1 MDVKPKMVGRPKILT
16 LVGAVIIGLGILL
29 VPLGLI
35 KTFVSYLK
43 QDGEFFLS
51 LYSFYDVI
59 GTAIG
64 ICGFGL
70 AVARGR
76 RWHLFGLLNIVF
88 FGSLLIGLFSMIGKE
103 TNIGYYIWAIG
114 GTISLLLIVILVTYW
129 ENLVDG

>member
-1 MDVKPKMVGRPKILT
+1 MDVKPKMVGRPKSLT
-16 LVGAVIIGLGILL
+16 LVGAVIIGLGILI

-43 QDGEFFLS
+43 GDSNFFLS
-51 LYSFYDVI
+51 LYSLYDVI
-59 GTAIG
+59 GTTVG
-64 ICGFGL
+64 ICAFGL

-88 FGSLLIGLFSMIGKE
+88 FGSLLVGLLSMVGQE
-103 TNIGYYIWAIG
+103 TTSGYYIWAVG

-129 ENLVDG
+129 ENLIDG